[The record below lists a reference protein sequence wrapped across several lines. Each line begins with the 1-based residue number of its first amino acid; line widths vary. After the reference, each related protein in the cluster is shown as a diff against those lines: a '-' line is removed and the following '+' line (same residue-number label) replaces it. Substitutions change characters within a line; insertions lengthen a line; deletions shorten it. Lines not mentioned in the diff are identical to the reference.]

1 MGPSTIHLAVLSN
14 LGCRHVYTQNLWS
27 FLDVGFIAIFGSY
40 LTLRT
45 YGWYSH
51 DPEPGR
57 QAIDVMALAAPVVV
71 PRLAFNLLS
80 DSMVFLS
87 LRAMMGDFAILTALS
102 AWCFAGFLISLQ
114 WLHPDPGTHDP
125 LYAPSMN
132 PLPRFFFFLY
142 FNPILIFPSQIMSFL
157 PALPIVLTWVV

>member
-1 MGPSTIHLAVLSN
+1 MRPGTTGPAILSN

-125 LYAPSMN
+125 LYGPH
-132 PLPRFFFFLY
+132 PRIPYHFFFRSLIPSSSKICLFFLLLS
-142 FNPILIFPSQIMSFL
+142 NL
-157 PALPIVLTWVV
+157 LTWIV